1 MNDIR
6 IASLRDADRDFGLRA
21 LFSLDEADDGAAVI
35 VCVGDT
41 GLENLPLDFSAL
53 EAWTGISESGPGT
66 FLGVAVY
73 GDLTVS
79 DRIVNGE
86 RDSGPFLWV
95 RGDVRAN
102 NLAIAGSEVRIEGGL
117 EAAQTIAGA
126 RGRGRTVIKGDAR
139 AEVVL
144 AREHLMEFH
153 AGLTAELVIAG
164 DLLRVGDPGRVEVAG
179 WSGRAHDLRG
189 GSLPGL
195 GSASTR
201 ALRLL
206 APGFR
211 DLDGGLSGALAAIE
225 QGRSLL
231 DTPAPPR
238 EPALSAAFGRPPAA

>member
-6 IASLRDADRDFGLRA
+6 IVSLRDADRDFGLRS
-21 LFSLDEADDGAAVI
+21 LFSLDGADDGAAVI

-41 GLENLPLDFSAL
+41 GLESLPLDFSAL
-53 EAWTGISESGPGT
+53 GAWTGRPDT

-73 GDLTVS
+73 GDLVVS
-79 DRIVNGE
+79 DGIINAG

-95 RGDVRAN
+95 RGDVRSQ
-102 NLAIAGSEVRIEGGL
+102 NLAVAGGEVRIEGGL
-117 EAAQTIAGA
+117 EAAQTIAGV
-126 RGRGRTVIKGDAR
+126 GGLGRTVVGGDAR

-153 AGLTAELVIAG
+153 AGLTAELVVAD

-179 WSGRAHDLRG
+179 WSGRAHGLRG
-189 GSLPGL
+189 GLLPGL

-211 DLDGGLSGALAAIE
+211 DLDDGLDGALAAIE
-225 QGRSLL
+225 QGCSLL
-231 DTPAPPR
+231 DEPAPFR
-238 EPALSAAFGRPPAA
+238 EPALPAFGRPPAA

>member
-41 GLENLPLDFSAL
+41 RLENLPLDFSAL
-53 EAWTGISESGPGT
+53 DAWTGVPKAGPGA

-73 GDLTVS
+73 GDLAVS
-79 DRIVNGE
+79 DGIINAG

-95 RGDVRAN
+95 RGDVRAK
-102 NLAIAGSEVRIEGGL
+102 NLAVAGGEVRIEGGL
-117 EAAQTIAGA
+117 EAAQTIAGV
-126 RGRGRTVIKGDAR
+126 RGLGRTVVRGDAR
-139 AEVVL
+139 AEAVL
-144 AREHLMEFH
+144 ARGHLMEFH
-153 AGLTAELVIAG
+153 AGLTAELVVAD

-189 GSLPGL
+189 GLLPGL

-206 APGFR
+206 APGLR
-211 DLDGGLSGALAAIE
+211 DLDGGLEDALAAIE
-225 QGRSLL
+225 QGCSLL
-231 DTPAPPR
+231 DAPAST
-238 EPALSAAFGRPPAA
+238 LSAAFGRTPAA